1 MVPPE
6 IAESAATAEAA
17 QAAQTAQA
25 AQAVQAAEVRA
36 GVRAT
41 YAAFIATGFVFA
53 SWASRIPD
61 VKEKLGLSPGRLGLL
76 LLCLAFGSLIALPLA
91 GAIVTRFGSR
101 RTVATLAVMDGLAV
115 ALVAVGYQIGIPVV
129 ALGLVCF
136 GFAQGGWDVAMNVQ
150 GAIVE
155 RRLGRAIMPRFH
167 AGFSFGTVAA
177 ALLSAVMVG
186 LGVSVTAHLLLVAV
200 LVAAGVPFAVQGF
213 VADADPEPEQPGP
226 GAPQAPARLAWAE
239 PRTLLIGLFVL
250 TFAFAEGSGND
261 WAGVALI
268 DGYGAP
274 DPVGTLGFAVFLSA
288 MTAGR
293 WFGPHLLDR
302 YGRPALLRTL
312 AVTATVGVLI
322 FVYAPNVP
330 LACVG
335 TVLWGLGTS
344 LGFPVGMSAAAD
356 EPARAAARVSV
367 IASIGYCAFL
377 GGPPLVGLL
386 GDTFSVLSALLAVA
400 VAMFVAVLLAPA
412 TKELKVPT
420 E

>member
-1 MVPPE
+1 VTP
-6 IAESAATAEAA
+6 ATTE
-17 QAAQTAQA
+17 T
-25 AQAVQAAEVRA
+25 RA

-61 VKEKLGLSPGRLGLL
+61 VKEKLGLTPGQLGLL
-76 LLCLAFGSLIALPLA
+76 LLSVALGSLIALPLS

-101 RTVATLAVMDGLAV
+101 RTVATLAVLDGLAV
-115 ALVAVGYQIGIPVV
+115 VVVAVGYRIGVPVV

-150 GAIVE
+150 GAVVE

-167 AGFSFGTVAA
+167 AGFSLGTVAA
-177 ALLSAVMVG
+177 ALVSAVMVG
-186 LGVSVTAHLLLVAV
+186 LGVSVTGHLLLVAA

-213 VADADPEPEQPGP
+213 VADAGPEPAAARA
-226 GAPQAPARLAWAE
+226 GAPGTVAWAE

-268 DGYGAP
+268 DGHGAP

-302 YGRPALLRTL
+302 YGRSGLLRTL
-312 AVTATVGVLI
+312 AVTATAGVLL
-322 FVYAPNVP
+322 FVYAPNIP

-356 EPARAAARVSV
+356 DPARAAARVSV

-400 VAMFVAVLLAPA
+400 VAMVLAVLLAPA
-412 TKELKVPT
+412 TKELTVP
-420 E
+420 ERQPVPQDG